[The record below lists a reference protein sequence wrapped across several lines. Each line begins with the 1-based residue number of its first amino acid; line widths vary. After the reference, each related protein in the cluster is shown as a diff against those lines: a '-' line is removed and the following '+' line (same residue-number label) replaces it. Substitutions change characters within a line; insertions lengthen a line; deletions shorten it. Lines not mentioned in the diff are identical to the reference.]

1 MAQGRALLTDAERK
15 ALIGE
20 KGDQRRYEATSRV
33 RARMR
38 DELTE
43 DVELFTEHNP
53 DLLEELRTIVCDE
66 E

>member
-15 ALIGE
+15 ALTGE

-43 DVELFTEHNP
+43 DVDLFAEHNQ
-53 DLLEELRTIVCDE
+53 DLLDELRSIVCDGE
-66 E
+66 